1 VCSDAFMPK
10 IAKFHDY
17 LVNLKS
23 SSDFLGTE
31 LLEIMASFQEPF
43 EVHMRSEISSIAN
56 LSHHMRT
63 PKEGSAEEKA
73 TQAAVD
79 AREGNALIK
88 SGVTDVVPFFLFNFD
103 SEYEDGLWKNW
114 PPIPGPIRWMVM
126 SAGKVLHPG
135 LWKFASCDA
144 ARRRKDL
151 YAVPDLEREV

>member
-1 VCSDAFMPK
+1 VGSDAFMPK

-23 SSDFLGTE
+23 SGDFSGTE
-31 LLEIMASFQEPF
+31 LLEIMVSVQKPF
-43 EVHMRSEISSIAN
+43 EAHMRSEISSIAN
-56 LSHHMRT
+56 LSHHMQT

-79 AREGNALIK
+79 AREGNAFIK

-103 SEYEDGLWKNW
+103 REYEDGRWENW
-114 PPIPGPIRWMVM
+114 PPILGPIRWMLM

-135 LWKFASCDA
+135 WWKFATCDA
-144 ARRRKDL
+144 ARRRKGL
-151 YAVPDLEREV
+151 HAVPDLE